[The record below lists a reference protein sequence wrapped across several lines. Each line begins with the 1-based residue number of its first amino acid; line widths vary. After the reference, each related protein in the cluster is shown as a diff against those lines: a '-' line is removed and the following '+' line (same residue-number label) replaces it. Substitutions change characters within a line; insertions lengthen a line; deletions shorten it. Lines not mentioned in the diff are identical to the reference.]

1 MYLNKQSNYGEQEK
15 VLGTRLLKWREVLRI
30 KIIFYVTWQKIRY
43 KKSIQV
49 REARR
54 RKTKPFLLENDPEK
68 IPEQS
73 QSAVERE

>member
-30 KIIFYVTWQKIRY
+30 KIIFYVTWQK
-43 KKSIQV
+43 SIQV